1 MKGLVPSVRHCLVA
15 VAMLRAFPSCIL
27 KSCLAAHNLSCP
39 VAVKIITVSHQTFDW
54 PILVY
59 VQSFQY
65 MLGQLCPDKSMGS
78 VERSAKL
85 QQKSRHS
92 VLLATFSKWQHNWI
106 RTTKPLCGWWQAR
119 KTAPQAVCCLVL
131 QGLLY
136 INMRTRYGLYA
147 ITHQFGSED
156 QQTWGA
162 SLWLTTPNVSSTE
175 RPWSSCVER
184 LCINLLLWCYHN
196 HFYNQGFYHK
206 SCVRVIYEW
215 SWLLKFKH
223 RTHVANLTCPIIWQT
238 PTSLLIKQC

>member
-65 MLGQLCPDKSMGS
+65 MLGQLCPGKSMGS

-106 RTTKPLCGWWQAR
+106 RTTKPLCAWLMTGKKDSATGSVLPCSAR
-119 KTAPQAVCCLVL
+119 FVVYK
-131 QGLLY
+131 Y
-136 INMRTRYGLYA
+136 
-147 ITHQFGSED
+147 ED
-156 QQTWGA
+156 QIRSLCNYSPVWIRGSTNLRCISVIDHAKCEQHRASMEQLRGA
-162 SLWLTTPNVSSTE
+162 IV
-175 RPWSSCVER
+175 
-184 LCINLLLWCYHN
+184 H
-196 HFYNQGFYHK
+196 
-206 SCVRVIYEW
+206 
-215 SWLLKFKH
+215 
-223 RTHVANLTCPIIWQT
+223 
-238 PTSLLIKQC
+238 